1 MAKITPKDNFM
12 KLVGGGHPEYVP
24 YFTMMGEG
32 YLGEVADVMMS
43 PAVFGDTF
51 FMDGGKDMWGVPYRA
66 TEETGWRS
74 GDTFFCYADLAE
86 LYFDEG
92 IRFLFLDTGDGVS
105 YAEEVYDIPAAD
117 GETVTLD
124 DVAAYLR
131 SLLGT
136 EEQEGDTQ
144 LSENP
149 QTPAGTGEAS

>member
-1 MAKITPKDNFM
+1 M
-12 KLVGGGHPEYVP
+12 
-24 YFTMMGEG
+24 
-32 YLGEVADVMMS
+32 
-43 PAVFGDTF
+43 
-51 FMDGGKDMWGVPYRA
+51 
-66 TEETGWRS
+66 
-74 GDTFFCYADLAE
+74 
-86 LYFDEG
+86 
-92 IRFLFLDTGDGVS
+92 S

-149 QTPAGTGEAS
+149 QPPAGTGEAS